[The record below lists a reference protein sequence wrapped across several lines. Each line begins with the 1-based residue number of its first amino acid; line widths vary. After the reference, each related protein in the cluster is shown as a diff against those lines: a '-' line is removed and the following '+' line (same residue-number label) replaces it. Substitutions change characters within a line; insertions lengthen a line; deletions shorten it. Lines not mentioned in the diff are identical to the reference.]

1 MLNKIELE
9 NSLKS
14 DHELRKE
21 KDKRQEDLIKGK
33 LINSS

>member
-1 MLNKIELE
+1 MEFE

-21 KDKRQEDLIKGK
+21 KDIRQVDMIKGM
-33 LINSS
+33 NFYEFN